1 MTACLLSYLQNFLQQ
16 DYRSVGLGIRFRHF
30 DNLVIHQSNNMFQIV
45 RKQEMARGT
54 IIRFDINAPKIAK
67 KVKAGQFVIIRVN
80 ETGERIPLTVADKD
94 PFAGI
99 ISIIFQVVGKST
111 ALMRS
116 LKEGDL
122 IKDVVGP
129 LGRAAEVENL
139 GTVLM
144 VGGGTGVAILHHV
157 AKAFKEAGNNVISI
171 MGAKD
176 LEMLILENEMTQISD
191 ELVITTDDGSYGQ
204 RGFVTQPLE
213 KYLSERDDIKLVYA
227 IGPII
232 MMKNVVKL
240 TKKFNVKTMVSL
252 NPIMIDGTGMC
263 GGCRVKVADETR
275 FCCVDGPDFD
285 GAQVDF
291 DELMNRN
298 SLYMK
303 DEKDSLLFSIR

>member
-1 MTACLLSYLQNFLQQ
+1 
-16 DYRSVGLGIRFRHF
+16 
-30 DNLVIHQSNNMFQIV
+30 MFQIV
-45 RKQEMARGT
+45 RKQEMAQGT

-80 ETGERIPLTVADKD
+80 ETGERVPLTVADKD
-94 PFAGI
+94 EFAGI
-99 ISIIFQVVGKST
+99 ITIIFQVVGKST

-116 LKEGDL
+116 LNEGDL

-129 LGRAAEVENL
+129 LGRAAEVENV
-139 GTVLM
+139 GTVVM
-144 VGGGTGVAILHHV
+144 IGGGTGVAILHHV
-157 AKAFKEAGNNVISI
+157 AKAFKDAGNYVIGI

-176 LEMLILENEMTQISD
+176 KEMLILENEMSQICD
-191 ELVITTDDGSYGQ
+191 ELIVTTDDGSYGQ

-213 KYLSERDDIKLVYA
+213 KYLGERDDIKMVYA

-240 TKKFNVKTMVSL
+240 TDKFKVQTMVSL

-263 GGCRVKVADETR
+263 GGCRVKVNDETR

-285 GAQVDF
+285 GSKVDF
-291 DELMNRN
+291 DELLNRN
-298 SLYMK
+298 SMYMK
-303 DEKDSLLFSIR
+303 EEKDSLLFSIR

>member
-1 MTACLLSYLQNFLQQ
+1 
-16 DYRSVGLGIRFRHF
+16 
-30 DNLVIHQSNNMFQIV
+30 MFQIV
-45 RKQEMARGT
+45 RKQEMAQGT
-54 IIRFDINAPKIAK
+54 IVRFDISAPKIAK

-94 PFAGI
+94 EFAGI
-99 ISIIFQVVGKST
+99 ITIVFQVVGKST

-129 LGRAAEVENL
+129 LGKAADAEKI
-139 GTVLM
+139 GTVVM

-157 AKAFKEAGNNVISI
+157 AKAFKDAGNYVIGI
-171 MGAKD
+171 MGARDK
-176 LEMLILENEMTQISD
+176 EMLILENEMSQICD

-213 KYLSERDDIKLVYA
+213 KYLGERDDIKLAYA

-240 TKKFNVKTMVSL
+240 TKKYKLKTMVSL

-263 GGCRVKVADETR
+263 GGCRVKVNDETR

-285 GAQVDF
+285 GSKVDF
-291 DELMNRN
+291 DELLNRN